1 MPDQRRVTNQQ
12 LLARLEAAAPNAEM
26 IGRLAQ
32 AVETLTLEQRTT
44 HNLVREQGEKVVAIQ
59 TKLSDGLFIR
69 QDMCDAGIKA
79 ALESH
84 IAACPGTE
92 LKKELKDFEDRTR
105 QLAIVAGLD
114 GLGLEQDPGIG
125 GEDLLLPEQGT
136 LGHLNDRADLLDRG
150 LQSISTELAER
161 LQLAAATPSISPVR
175 GLLTS
180 SYGYRS
186 DPVTGQR
193 ALHRAID
200 ISTSP
205 GQPVKATAEGV
216 VLRARRN
223 GRLGNSVDLS
233 HGHGVVTRYG
243 HLASYDVE
251 PGQRVRRGEVIG
263 FVGNTGRTTGFHLH
277 YEVRVEGQPV
287 NPLAYILDK
296 RPSRS

>member
-1 MPDQRRVTNQQ
+1 MGLKHHTIILVPHSRAKFRKWTVSSRQLATAALAVVMLL
-12 LLARLEAAAPNAEM
+12 LLAAVSTWSFFFTSIDKTQLTQLEKENLRLREVN
-26 IGRLAQ
+26 Q
-32 AVETLTLEQRTT
+32 DFETSVRDLT
-44 HNLVREQGEKVVAIQ
+44 
-59 TKLSDGLFIR
+59 R
-69 QDMCDAGIKA
+69 Q
-79 ALESH
+79 L
-84 IAACPGTE
+84 T
-92 LKKELKDFEDRTR
+92 DFEDRTR

-150 LQSISTELAER
+150 LQSISAELAER

>member
-1 MPDQRRVTNQQ
+1 MGLKHHTIILVPHSRAKFRKWTVSSRQLATAALAAVLLL
-12 LLARLEAAAPNAEM
+12 LLAVVSTWSFFFSSIDKTQLTQLEEENLRLREVNQDFETSV
-26 IGRLAQ
+26 RDLTRQLA
-32 AVETLTLEQRTT
+32 
-44 HNLVREQGEKVVAIQ
+44 
-59 TKLSDGLFIR
+59 
-69 QDMCDAGIKA
+69 
-79 ALESH
+79 
-84 IAACPGTE
+84 
-92 LKKELKDFEDRTR
+92 DFEDRTR

-136 LGHLNDRADLLDRG
+136 LGHLDDLADLLDRG
-150 LQSISTELAER
+150 LQSISAELAER

-205 GQPVKATAEGV
+205 GQPIKATADGV

-251 PGQRVRRGEVIG
+251 PGQRIRRGEVIG

-277 YEVRVEGQPV
+277 YEVRIEGQPV

>member
-1 MPDQRRVTNQQ
+1 MGLKHHTIILVPHSRAKFRKWTVSSRQLATAALAAVLLL
-12 LLARLEAAAPNAEM
+12 LLAVASTWSFLFSSIDKTQLTQLEEENLRLREVNQDFETSV
-26 IGRLAQ
+26 RDLTRQLA
-32 AVETLTLEQRTT
+32 
-44 HNLVREQGEKVVAIQ
+44 
-59 TKLSDGLFIR
+59 
-69 QDMCDAGIKA
+69 
-79 ALESH
+79 
-84 IAACPGTE
+84 
-92 LKKELKDFEDRTR
+92 DFEDRTR

-136 LGHLNDRADLLDRG
+136 LGHLDDRADLLDRG
-150 LQSISTELAER
+150 LQSISAELAER

-186 DPVTGQR
+186 DPITGQR

-205 GQPVKATAEGV
+205 GQPVKATADGV

>member
-1 MPDQRRVTNQQ
+1 MGLKHHTIILVPHSRAKFRKWTVSSRRLAAAALAAALLL
-12 LLARLEAAAPNAEM
+12 LLAAVSTWSFFFASIDKVQLTQLEKENLRLREVNQDFETSV
-26 IGRLAQ
+26 RDLTRQLA
-32 AVETLTLEQRTT
+32 
-44 HNLVREQGEKVVAIQ
+44 
-59 TKLSDGLFIR
+59 
-69 QDMCDAGIKA
+69 
-79 ALESH
+79 
-84 IAACPGTE
+84 
-92 LKKELKDFEDRTR
+92 DFEDRTR

-125 GEDLLLPEQGT
+125 GEDLLLPEQGR

-150 LQSISTELAER
+150 LQSISAELAER

-205 GQPVKATAEGV
+205 GQPVKATADAV

-243 HLASYDVE
+243 HLASYNVE

>member
-1 MPDQRRVTNQQ
+1 MGLKHHTIILVPHSRAKFRKWTVSSRQLATAALATVLPL
-12 LLARLEAAAPNAEM
+12 LLAAVSTWSFLFTSIDKTQLTQLEEENLRLREVNQDFETSV
-26 IGRLAQ
+26 RDLTRQLA
-32 AVETLTLEQRTT
+32 
-44 HNLVREQGEKVVAIQ
+44 
-59 TKLSDGLFIR
+59 
-69 QDMCDAGIKA
+69 
-79 ALESH
+79 
-84 IAACPGTE
+84 
-92 LKKELKDFEDRTR
+92 DFEDRTR

>member
-1 MPDQRRVTNQQ
+1 MGLKHHTIILVPHSRAKFRKWTVSSRQLATAALATVLLL
-12 LLARLEAAAPNAEM
+12 LLAAVSTWSFLFTSIDKTQLTQLEEENLRLREVNQDFETSV
-26 IGRLAQ
+26 RDLTRQLA
-32 AVETLTLEQRTT
+32 
-44 HNLVREQGEKVVAIQ
+44 
-59 TKLSDGLFIR
+59 
-69 QDMCDAGIKA
+69 
-79 ALESH
+79 
-84 IAACPGTE
+84 
-92 LKKELKDFEDRTR
+92 DFEDRTR

-150 LQSISTELAER
+150 LQSISAELAER

>member
-1 MPDQRRVTNQQ
+1 MGLKHHTIILVPHSRAKFRKWTVSTRQ
-12 LLARLEAAAPNAEM
+12 LVATGLTAVLLLLLTAFSTWSFFFSTIEKTQ
-26 IGRLAQ
+26 LAQ
-32 AVETLTLEQRTT
+32 LEQE
-44 HNLVREQGEKVVAIQ
+44 NLQLREVNQDFETSVRE
-59 TKLSDGLFIR
+59 LDR
-69 QDMCDAGIKA
+69 Q
-79 ALESH
+79 LV
-84 IAACPGTE
+84 
-92 LKKELKDFEDRTR
+92 DFEDRTR

-114 GLGLEQDPGIG
+114 GLGGEQDPGIG
-125 GEDLLLPEQGT
+125 GEDLLLPDQGT
-136 LGHLNDRADLLDRG
+136 IGQLRERADFLDRG
-150 LQSISTELAER
+150 LDSVGTQLAER
-161 LQLAAATPSISPVR
+161 LKLAASTPSISPVR

-200 ISTSP
+200 ISTAP
-205 GQPVKATAEGV
+205 GRPVKATADGF

-223 GRLGNSVDLS
+223 GRLGNSIDIS
-233 HGHGVVTRYG
+233 HGHGMISRYG
-243 HLASYDVE
+243 HLDSYNVE

-277 YEVRVEGQPV
+277 YEVRLNGQPA

>member
-1 MPDQRRVTNQQ
+1 MGLKHHTIILVPHSRAKFRKWTVSSRQLATAALAAVLLL
-12 LLARLEAAAPNAEM
+12 LLAVVSTWSFFFSSIDKTQLTQLEEENLRLREVNQDFETSV
-26 IGRLAQ
+26 RDLTRQLA
-32 AVETLTLEQRTT
+32 
-44 HNLVREQGEKVVAIQ
+44 
-59 TKLSDGLFIR
+59 
-69 QDMCDAGIKA
+69 
-79 ALESH
+79 
-84 IAACPGTE
+84 
-92 LKKELKDFEDRTR
+92 DFEDRTR

-136 LGHLNDRADLLDRG
+136 LGHLDDRADLLDRG
-150 LQSISTELAER
+150 LQSISAELAER

-205 GQPVKATAEGV
+205 GQPIKATADGV

-251 PGQRVRRGEVIG
+251 PGQRIRRGEVIG

-277 YEVRVEGQPV
+277 YEVRIEGQPV

>member
-1 MPDQRRVTNQQ
+1 MGLKHHTIILVPHSRAKFRKWTVSSRQLAVAALAAVLLL
-12 LLARLEAAAPNAEM
+12 LLAVVSTWSFFLASIDKAQLTQLEKENLRLREVNQDFETSV
-26 IGRLAQ
+26 RDLTRQLA
-32 AVETLTLEQRTT
+32 
-44 HNLVREQGEKVVAIQ
+44 
-59 TKLSDGLFIR
+59 
-69 QDMCDAGIKA
+69 
-79 ALESH
+79 
-84 IAACPGTE
+84 
-92 LKKELKDFEDRTR
+92 DFEDRTR

-125 GEDLLLPEQGT
+125 GEDLLLPEQGR

-150 LQSISTELAER
+150 LQSISAELAER

-243 HLASYDVE
+243 HLASYNVE

>member
-1 MPDQRRVTNQQ
+1 MGLKHHTIILVPHSRAKFRKWTVSSRQLAVAALAAVLLL
-12 LLARLEAAAPNAEM
+12 LLAVVSTWSFFFASIDKAQLTQLEKENLRLREVNQDFETSV
-26 IGRLAQ
+26 RDLTRQLA
-32 AVETLTLEQRTT
+32 
-44 HNLVREQGEKVVAIQ
+44 
-59 TKLSDGLFIR
+59 
-69 QDMCDAGIKA
+69 
-79 ALESH
+79 
-84 IAACPGTE
+84 
-92 LKKELKDFEDRTR
+92 DFEDRTR

-125 GEDLLLPEQGT
+125 GEDLLLPEQGR

-150 LQSISTELAER
+150 LQSISAELAER

-243 HLASYDVE
+243 HLASYNVE

>member
-1 MPDQRRVTNQQ
+1 MGLKHHTIILVPHSRAKFRKWTVSSRQLATAALAAVMLL
-12 LLARLEAAAPNAEM
+12 LLAAVSTWSFLFTSIDKTQLTQLEKENLRLREVNQDFETSV
-26 IGRLAQ
+26 RDLTRQLA
-32 AVETLTLEQRTT
+32 
-44 HNLVREQGEKVVAIQ
+44 
-59 TKLSDGLFIR
+59 
-69 QDMCDAGIKA
+69 
-79 ALESH
+79 
-84 IAACPGTE
+84 
-92 LKKELKDFEDRTR
+92 DFEDRTR

>member
-1 MPDQRRVTNQQ
+1 MGLKHHTIILVPHSRAKFRKWTVSSRQLATAGLAAVLLL
-12 LLARLEAAAPNAEM
+12 LLAAVSTWSFFFTSIDKAQLTQLEEENLRLREVNQDFET
-26 IGRLAQ
+26 GVRDLTRQLA
-32 AVETLTLEQRTT
+32 
-44 HNLVREQGEKVVAIQ
+44 
-59 TKLSDGLFIR
+59 
-69 QDMCDAGIKA
+69 
-79 ALESH
+79 
-84 IAACPGTE
+84 
-92 LKKELKDFEDRTR
+92 DFEDRTR

-136 LGHLNDRADLLDRG
+136 LGHLNDRADVLDRG
-150 LQSISTELAER
+150 LQSISAELAEG

-205 GQPVKATAEGV
+205 GRPVKATADGV

-233 HGHGVVTRYG
+233 HGHGMVTRYG
-243 HLASYDVE
+243 HLASYKVE

>member
-1 MPDQRRVTNQQ
+1 MGLKHHTIILVPHSRAKFRKWTVSSRQLATAALAVVMLL
-12 LLARLEAAAPNAEM
+12 LLAAVSTWSFFFTSIDKTQLTQLEKENLRLREVN
-26 IGRLAQ
+26 Q
-32 AVETLTLEQRTT
+32 DFETSVRDLT
-44 HNLVREQGEKVVAIQ
+44 
-59 TKLSDGLFIR
+59 R
-69 QDMCDAGIKA
+69 Q
-79 ALESH
+79 L
-84 IAACPGTE
+84 T
-92 LKKELKDFEDRTR
+92 DFEDRTR

-125 GEDLLLPEQGT
+125 GEDLLLPEQGR

-150 LQSISTELAER
+150 LQSISAELAER

-205 GQPVKATAEGV
+205 GQPVKATADAV

-243 HLASYDVE
+243 HLASYNVE

>member
-1 MPDQRRVTNQQ
+1 MGLKHHTIILVPHSRAKFRKWTVSSRQ
-12 LLARLEAAAPNAEM
+12 LA
-26 IGRLAQ
+26 
-32 AVETLTLEQRTT
+32 T
-44 HNLVREQGEKVVAIQ
+44 
-59 TKLSDGLFIR
+59 
-69 QDMCDAGIKA
+69 A
-79 ALESH
+79 AL
-84 IAACPGTE
+84 AAVTLLLLTAVSTWSFFFTSIDKTQLTQLE
-92 LKKELKDFEDRTR
+92 EENLRLREVNQDFETSVRDLTRQLTDFEDRTR

-125 GEDLLLPEQGT
+125 GEDLLLPEQGK
-136 LGHLNDRADLLDRG
+136 LGYLDDRADLLDRG
-150 LQSISTELAER
+150 LQSISAELAER
-161 LQLAAATPSISPVR
+161 FQLAAATPSISPVR

-205 GQPVKATAEGV
+205 GQPVKATADGV

-243 HLASYDVE
+243 HLASYNVE

>member
-1 MPDQRRVTNQQ
+1 MGLKHHTIILVPHSRAKFRKWTVSSRQLATAALATVLLL
-12 LLARLEAAAPNAEM
+12 LLAAVSTWSFLFTSIDKTQLTQLEEENLRLREVNQDFETSV
-26 IGRLAQ
+26 RDLTRQLA
-32 AVETLTLEQRTT
+32 
-44 HNLVREQGEKVVAIQ
+44 
-59 TKLSDGLFIR
+59 
-69 QDMCDAGIKA
+69 
-79 ALESH
+79 
-84 IAACPGTE
+84 
-92 LKKELKDFEDRTR
+92 DFEDRTR